1 MSALSVRG
9 IVLSSKPHRE
19 HDRILRI
26 LTATNGLI
34 HACAPGA
41 GKPTSRHG
49 PSSQP
54 GALSDF
60 CLSSSKDF
68 MYLSESELIE
78 PFRGIYEDIEKLTA
92 ASHLLEIAS
101 DAAIDAEMT
110 RSIYPLLVH
119 SMYYLSE
126 GKKPITF
133 VICTFEWKMMAMLG
147 YSADLSPCKCGFSS
161 AESKSAFS
169 FTRCRIFCT
178 RSSCLAEA
186 CDYLIISN
194 GSLLALQYI
203 QNSDLK
209 ALFSFNATDE
219 IINEISIVSRR
230 YLCERLDKKYCK
242 MDMLLSAPEWE

>member
-1 MSALSVRG
+1 MAVLSVRG

-26 LTATNGLI
+26 LTASHGLI

-49 PSSQP
+49 PSAQP

-60 CLSSSKDF
+60 CLTSSKDF

-101 DAAIDAEMT
+101 DAAIDTDMI

-119 SMYYLSE
+119 AMYYLSE
-126 GKKPITF
+126 GKRPIAF
-133 VICTFEWKMMAMLG
+133 VLCAYEWKMMDMLG
-147 YSADLSPCKCGFSS
+147 YAADLSPCKCGVPSS
-161 AESKSAFS
+161 GSKNVFS
-169 FTRCRIFCT
+169 FTRCRIYCT
-178 RSSCLAEA
+178 QSSCLSEA
-186 CDYLIISN
+186 CDYQMISN

-203 QNSDLK
+203 QSSDLK
-209 ALFSFNATDE
+209 TLFAFNATNE
-219 IINEISIVSRR
+219 IIDEISILSRR
-230 YLCERLDKKYCK
+230 YMCERLDKKYCK

>member
-1 MSALSVRG
+1 MSVLSVRG
-9 IVLSSKPHRE
+9 IVLSSKPHKE

-26 LTATNGLI
+26 LTASHGLI

-68 MYLSESELIE
+68 MYLSESELVE

-101 DAAIDAEMT
+101 DASIDAEMT

-119 SMYYLSE
+119 AMYYLSE
-126 GKKPITF
+126 GKKSVAF
-133 VICTFEWKMMAMLG
+133 VISAYEWKMMDLLG
-147 YSADLSPCKCGFSS
+147 YASDLSPCKCGIPSTNT
-161 AESKSAFS
+161 KNAFS
-169 FTRCRIFCT
+169 FTRCKIYCT
-178 RSSCLAEA
+178 RSACLSEA
-186 CDYLIISN
+186 CDYQIISN
-194 GSLLALQYI
+194 GGLLALQYI
-203 QNSDLK
+203 QASDLK
-209 ALFSFNATDE
+209 KIFAFNATDE
-219 IINEISIVSRR
+219 IISEISNLSRR
-230 YLCERLDKKYCK
+230 YMCERLDKKYCK
-242 MDMLLSAPEWE
+242 MDMLLSAPQWE